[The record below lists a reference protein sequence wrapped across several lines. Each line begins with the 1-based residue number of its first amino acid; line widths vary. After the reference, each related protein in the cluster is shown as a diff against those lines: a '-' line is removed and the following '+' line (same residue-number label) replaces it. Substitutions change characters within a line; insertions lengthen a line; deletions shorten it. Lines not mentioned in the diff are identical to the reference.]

1 MNLSIRFFLDW
12 QDYFAAQEFFRD
24 SRYSIA
30 PEKVVGGVVMV
41 TSALWFFID
50 ELNLAATFG
59 LALGLIIVFGAPV
72 VRRWASKRKW
82 RREPL
87 YQTEHAVSFSDEGV
101 RFLMGHVES
110 NLDWLYY
117 QRLVE
122 SPEGFLLI
130 SGDDAF
136 NFFPKRAFGGE
147 SMINEFRRL
156 AQKKLKK

>member
-1 MNLSIRFFLDW
+1 MNLSIRFFLNW
-12 QDYFAAQEFFRD
+12 QDYFGAQEFFRD
-24 SRYSIA
+24 HRYSVA
-30 PEKVVGGVVMV
+30 PEKIIGGVVMV
-41 TSALWFFID
+41 ASAVWFFLD
-50 ELNLAATFG
+50 DLNLAATSG
-59 LALGLIIVFGAPV
+59 LALGLIIIFGAPRA
-72 VRRWASKRKW
+72 RRWASKRKW

-101 RFLMGHVES
+101 HFLMGHVES

-130 SGDDAF
+130 YGDDAF
-136 NFFPKRAFGGE
+136 NFFPKRAFDGE
-147 SMINEFRRL
+147 SRINEFRRL